1 MKLDWWTLSLQLI
14 NVLVL
19 MWLLS
24 RFLFKPI
31 SQIIVERQRVAAELL
46 DQAAAAKADAQALD
60 ASALAANE
68 AVAQTRAAAL
78 EAVQQEADAMRSKL
92 LREAEAGAADSR
104 EKAMQ
109 ELQDDQR
116 AARRRAEADAAQLAL
131 DIARKLLARLPAD
144 AQVSGFVE
152 GLVAE
157 LARLP
162 ETLRDSLRQPAQRF
176 ELHAPRPL
184 EQAELAQIQQAL
196 ATALG
201 QPVTLD
207 VMVDA
212 TLVAGLELTGGAVVV
227 RNSFRADLDRL
238 KNELLDAEHA

>member
-1 MKLDWWTLSLQLI
+1 MKLDWWTLGLQLI

-31 SQIIVERQRVAAELL
+31 SQIIAERQRVAAELL
-46 DQAAAAKADAQALD
+46 DQAAAAKANAQALD
-60 ASALAANE
+60 ASAQAANE
-68 AVAQTRAAAL
+68 QVAQTRAAAL
-78 EAVQQEADAMRSKL
+78 EAVQQEADAMRTKL
-92 LREAEAGAADSR
+92 LREAQACAADSR

-109 ELQDDQR
+109 ALQDDQR
-116 AARRRAEADAAQLAL
+116 ASRRRVEADAARLAL
-131 DIARKLLARLPAD
+131 DIAGKLLARLPAD

-162 ETLRDSLRQPAQRF
+162 ENLRDGLRQSAPRF

-184 EQAELAQIQQAL
+184 YEAEVAQIQQAL
-196 ATALG
+196 ATALD

-207 VMVDA
+207 VLVDA
-212 TLVAGLELTGGAVVV
+212 SLVAGLELTGGAVVV

-238 KNELLDAEHA
+238 KDQLLDAEHA